1 MQEWKQVHD
10 QLCRLAKTKAAYD
23 ADEAHWLVE
32 GRRARVHEPLG
43 YGSYFEYLERLFGY
57 TPRLAVEK
65 LRVAEALV
73 ELPDLRAA
81 LATGALTWSA
91 VRELSRVAVPSTER
105 QWIDAVRGHTVR
117 DVERMVSGRRPGDR
131 PDDPADPKAVPR
143 VLRFEVS
150 ADTFAAM
157 REARR
162 QLELEVGHVLDDDT
176 ALRLLAHRALGPGDE
191 SRAPY
196 QIALTLCAK
205 CKCATRDAAG
215 VDVDLEP
222 SRIEAAQCDA
232 QRIGTHVGK
241 PARATQDIPPRTRRH
256 VWRRDHG
263 RCQVPGCRASKY
275 LEIHHIVPR
284 SHDGSHDP
292 ANLILACNAHHVA
305 VHEGRLTI
313 EGTAPDHVTFTHA
326 DGSPYGRTEPIAP
339 NLAAEAILALRG
351 LGFSATDAQRAVADA
366 PTSHSL
372 EATLRHALA
381 ALRPNFSSRCREPLA
396 PYASGRAHPVRSKRH
411 PTVSSTATAA
421 RSIATARNRTAR
433 LRQRSTLNA
442 RAWPTGIETAT
453 SGTAASPRIR

>member
-1 MQEWKQVHD
+1 MQCAEWKRVHD

-32 GRRARVHEPLG
+32 GQRARVHEPLG

-57 TPRLAVEK
+57 TPRLAAEK
-65 LRVAEALV
+65 LRVAEALLD
-73 ELPDLRAA
+73 LPDLRAA
-81 LATGALTWSA
+81 LAAGALTWSA
-91 VRELSRVAVPSTER
+91 VREITRVAVPSTER
-105 QWIDAVRGHTVR
+105 QWIDAARGHTVR
-117 DVERMVSGRRPGDR
+117 DVERMVSGRRPGDC

-196 QIALTLCAK
+196 QIALTLCEK

-222 SRIEAAQCDA
+222 SRIAAAECDA

-284 SHDGSHDP
+284 SHNGSHDP
-292 ANLILACNAHHVA
+292 ANLLLQCNAHHIA

-313 EGTAPDHVTFTHA
+313 EGTAPDHLTFTHA

-339 NLAAEAILALRG
+339 DLATDAIVALRG

-366 PTSHSL
+366 PTSHTL

-381 ALRPNFSSRCREPLA
+381 TLRPNFSSRCREPLA
-396 PYASGRAHPVRSKRH
+396 AYATGRARPVPGARGRGGAAVCGSDGADCDAPRRSRGEGSK
-411 PTVSSTATAA
+411 
-421 RSIATARNRTAR
+421 
-433 LRQRSTLNA
+433 QRSVGA
-442 RAWPTGIETAT
+442 GP
-453 SGTAASPRIR
+453 